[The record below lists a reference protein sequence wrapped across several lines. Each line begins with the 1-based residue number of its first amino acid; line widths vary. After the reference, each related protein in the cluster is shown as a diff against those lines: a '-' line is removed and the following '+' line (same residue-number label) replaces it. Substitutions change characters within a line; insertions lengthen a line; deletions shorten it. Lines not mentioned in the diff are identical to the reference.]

1 MTTNAAIRTEN
12 LNLFYEGNHRN
23 HALKQVN
30 VAFPANQLT
39 TIIGPSGCG
48 KSSLL
53 KSLNRLHDL
62 KQHTR
67 VEGEVFL
74 GKEPVYQ
81 SRRPVP
87 DLRSRIGYV
96 SQKPTALPMS
106 IYRNVAYGP
115 KIHGKPSRAELNEL
129 VERSLRKVNLWDE
142 VKDRLDAPAA
152 DLSVGQI
159 QRLSL
164 ARSLAVEPD
173 VVLCDE
179 VTSALDPI
187 SSERV
192 EETLLA
198 LKEDYTIIMV
208 THLMHQVE
216 RLADHIVFMYLGEVL
231 EDGPAA
237 SVLREPS
244 SPRSR
249 DFIRGHNHDGPVA
262 RGATGPARVVRLG

>member
-1 MTTNAAIRTEN
+1 MSDTSAIRTEN
-12 LNLFYEGNHRN
+12 LNLFYGRDKTNQ
-23 HALKQVN
+23 ALKQVS
-30 VAFPANQLT
+30 VRFPANQLT

-62 KQHTR
+62 KLHAR
-67 VEGEVFL
+67 VEGEVYV
-74 GKEPVYQ
+74 GQDPIYR
-81 SRRPVP
+81 SREPVP
-87 DLRSRIGYV
+87 DLRRRIGYV

-115 KIHGKPSRAELNEL
+115 KIHGRPSRQELDEL

-142 VKDRLDAPAA
+142 VKDRLNAPAA

-164 ARSLAVEPD
+164 ARSLAVEPE

-198 LKEDYTIIMV
+198 LKQDYTIIMV
-208 THLMHQVE
+208 THLMPQVQ
-216 RLADHIVFMYLGEVL
+216 RLADHVVFMYLGDALEQGPASEVL
-231 EDGPAA
+231 DA
-237 SVLREPS
+237 PS
-244 SPRSR
+244 SERAR
-249 DFIRGHNHDGPVA
+249 DFIHGHGG
-262 RGATGPARVVRLG
+262 GAKSPSGSVRLASSG